1 MCGELY
7 VWRVPPTKTT
17 PFGHLPSDYAAYTY
31 IFTVHKRGYSPALLH
46 IYTQYASI
54 NPVLFN
60 TLYILF
66 YNYSLNYTL
75 TNTWAGN
82 MQTMQTLYITVR
94 PSKTA
99 PNHSISVG
107 LGDLYPHPVNV
118 PTAAQDS
125 QSGGRRIP
133 CIGGI

>member
-1 MCGELY
+1 MWGAICLARSPY
-7 VWRVPPTKTT
+7 KNYPHAT
-17 PFGHLPSDYAAYTY
+17 PSDYAAYTY
-31 IFTVHKRGYSPALLH
+31 IFAVYKRGYSTALLY
-46 IYTQYASI
+46 IYTQYAGT

-94 PSKTA
+94 PPETA
-99 PNHSISVG
+99 SNHSISVG

-118 PTAAQDS
+118 PTAA
-125 QSGGRRIP
+125 
-133 CIGGI
+133 

>member
-1 MCGELY
+1 MARSPY
-7 VWRVPPTKTT
+7 KNYPHAT
-17 PFGHLPSDYAAYTY
+17 PSDYAAYTY
-31 IFTVHKRGYSPALLH
+31 IFAVHKRGYSPALLY
-46 IYTQYASI
+46 IYTQYAGT

-82 MQTMQTLYITVR
+82 IQTMQTLYIAVR
-94 PSKTA
+94 PPKTA
-99 PNHSISVG
+99 SNHSISIG
-107 LGDLYPHPVNV
+107 LGDLYPYPVNV
-118 PTAAQDS
+118 PTAAQNS

>member
-17 PFGHLPSDYAAYTY
+17 PPWHPPSGYAAYTY
-31 IFTVHKRGYSPALLH
+31 IFAVHKRGYSTALLH
-46 IYTQYASI
+46 IYTQYAGT

-66 YNYSLNYTL
+66 LNYTL

-118 PTAAQDS
+118 PTAA
-125 QSGGRRIP
+125 
-133 CIGGI
+133 